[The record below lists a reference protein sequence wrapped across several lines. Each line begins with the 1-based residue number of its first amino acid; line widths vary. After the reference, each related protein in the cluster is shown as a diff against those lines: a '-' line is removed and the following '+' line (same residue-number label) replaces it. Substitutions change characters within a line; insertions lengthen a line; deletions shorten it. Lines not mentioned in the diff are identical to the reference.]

1 MTTTTAPAVCPFDAL
16 LAFAEQRPGME
27 PGNYGSFRDYRA
39 ESRDVTR
46 DLHDVRALVRM
57 ARYHIPADRLTDPTS
72 ERLSWDAARGEW
84 DYTTGQYFATEYRR
98 AAARLLAESVG
109 RAWMDRNPGFTWP
122 QVRLWAREA
131 FGRRIASRYF

>member
-1 MTTTTAPAVCPFDAL
+1 MATTTAPAVCPFDAL

-57 ARYHIPADRLTDPTS
+57 ARYHIPADRLTAPTS
-72 ERLSWDAARGEW
+72 GRLSWDAARGAW
-84 DYTTGQYFATEYRR
+84 DYTTGQYFATEYRK
-98 AAARLLAESVG
+98 AAARLLAEGIG

-122 QVRLWAREA
+122 RVRLWAREA
-131 FGRRIASRYF
+131 FGRRIATRYF